1 MITIIYNDI
10 LTQKDDTTPR
20 LTVVES
26 EQKNSTDL
34 VTIFLDDIKI
44 ATISQ
49 GNIFDS
55 SLFVQKLTELPLD
68 EEEEED
74 ETIEMTIESRN

>member
-1 MITIIYNDI
+1 MINIIYNDI

-26 EQKNSTDL
+26 EQKNSTEL

-55 SLFVQKLTELPLD
+55 ALFVQKLSELPID

-74 ETIEMTIESRN
+74 ESVEMTIDSSI